1 MTETPKPP
9 KKRRGRPK
17 LTAAEIEDMRSEIKR
32 CAKILFQKEGYPAV
46 SMRRLAQEA
55 GITVMTL
62 YKYFERKIDILRA
75 LWQTI
80 FEELFSELEAGA
92 SHIEDAGE
100 RLKFLANGYVNYWL
114 DHREHYFMVFMSSG
128 IEQSDVSIF
137 VEDDAIL
144 ARFAMVSDALS
155 LALPEGADDQIV
167 KLKMDVLICGLHGIA
182 HNLITISSYPWA
194 EPGTLVDEVVNNALR
209 VS

>member
-17 LTAAEIEDMRSEIKR
+17 RTQAEIEDMRSEIKR
-32 CAKILFQKEGYPAV
+32 CAKLLFQKEGYPAV

-80 FEELFSELEAGA
+80 FEELFTELEAGA
-92 SHIEDAGE
+92 SHIEDARRASEVSRE
-100 RLKFLANGYVNYWL
+100 RIRQLLAGPSRALFHGV
-114 DHREHYFMVFMSSG
+114 H
-128 IEQSDVSIF
+128 
-137 VEDDAIL
+137 VERD
-144 ARFAMVSDALS
+144 
-155 LALPEGADDQIV
+155 
-167 KLKMDVLICGLHGIA
+167 
-182 HNLITISSYPWA
+182 
-194 EPGTLVDEVVNNALR
+194 
-209 VS
+209 

>member
-1 MTETPKPP
+1 
-9 KKRRGRPK
+9 
-17 LTAAEIEDMRSEIKR
+17 
-32 CAKILFQKEGYPAV
+32 
-46 SMRRLAQEA
+46 
-55 GITVMTL
+55 
-62 YKYFERKIDILRA
+62 
-75 LWQTI
+75 
-80 FEELFSELEAGA
+80 
-92 SHIEDAGE
+92 
-100 RLKFLANGYVNYWL
+100 
-114 DHREHYFMVFMSSG
+114 MVFMSSG

-194 EPGTLVDEVVNNALR
+194 DPKTLVDEMVHSALR
-209 VS
+209 LA